1 MRAVSGLDVL
11 ATRRRAPRV
20 TGGLLFAVRPLQA
33 PTPEAVLGAGTA
45 IKYPA
50 LAPFAERTPA
60 VVRGFAIITDN
71 PVGGSCHPKFLH
83 DVRAQDVLLDFAG
96 SRHGQG

>member
-1 MRAVSGLDVL
+1 
-11 ATRRRAPRV
+11 V
-20 TGGLLFAVRPLQA
+20 TGGLLFAVPPLPA

-60 VVRGFAIITDN
+60 VVREFAIITDN
-71 PVGGSCHPKFLH
+71 PVGGFMSP
-83 DVRAQDVLLDFAG
+83 
-96 SRHGQG
+96 